1 MRADLQ
7 LPAAVR
13 IHRTGAIRQHLG
25 SKGYLEFL
33 DQRLGF
39 SRGTLYDL
47 CLAAAKSK
55 GRTGTKNGVKVTYRG
70 ESEREMRT
78 SSHHTTPVHKTIF
91 LIEYKMMKSGE
102 PMDRVIQVHL
112 EK

>member
-1 MRADLQ
+1 LQ
-7 LPAAVR
+7 EPVVR
-13 IHRTGAIRQHLG
+13 RSYRTGAKREHLG

-47 CLAAAKSK
+47 CLSAVKSK
-55 GRTGTKNGVKVTYRG
+55 NKTKVKTGVKVTYRG
-70 ESEREMRT
+70 ETEREMRT
-78 SSHHTTPVHKTIF
+78 TSHHSSPVHKEIF
-91 LIEYKMMKSGE
+91 LIEFKITKAGE
-102 PMDRVIQVHL
+102 QMDRVVQVHL